1 MNNKKVDCAKYILQ
15 RKTAEKIFKEK
26 EKMDKYNHQNKKD
39 SNSQNKK
46 NNDFQNKKNNDFQN
60 KKDNNSQNKKD
71 NNNFQNKRNQ
81 QENY

>member
-1 MNNKKVDCAKYILQ
+1 MNNKKVNCTQYILQ

-46 NNDFQNKKNNDFQN
+46 DNNFQN